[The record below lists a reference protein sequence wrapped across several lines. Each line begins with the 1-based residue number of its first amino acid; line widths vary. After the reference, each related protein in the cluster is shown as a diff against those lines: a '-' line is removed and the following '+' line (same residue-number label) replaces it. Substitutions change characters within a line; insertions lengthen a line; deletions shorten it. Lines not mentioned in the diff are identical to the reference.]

1 MATSIKISQLPQLSE
16 PATSSLAVMVDS
28 GITHFITAN
37 DLFNNGLDISSNTIH
52 ATNNNNG
59 TNFRVGDDAW
69 IGDVNIAN
77 TIQISG
83 IETPY
88 EGYIKFG
95 SGSNTPRI
103 GTTGNS
109 DLIIENAWIQADGI
123 ELNYN
128 ILANGDVSA
137 SKIYATE
144 LFRLDPQDSLPY
156 GEVGFIA
163 VSSSHLYFHNDSSWN
178 RIDVDADTNYATT
191 GSNTF
196 NGTQIITGSLFISGT
211 TELGGNIV
219 PKSARG
225 ASLGTVDRPFGD
237 IFVSSGSINIAG
249 IIGQPNTALSNVS
262 GNILISAGGMQ
273 LLGSGSFNATTASFS
288 YLSGS
293 VRQFGDYTLFGNK
306 TITGSLYVSG
316 TIVDTDRMVIGDVK
330 GDDNNITVAGTEYN
344 SQLVIS
350 NYGSDYVGQ
359 LILHRHSTEIQP
371 ILVSARSNSDD
382 DTDTD
387 VTPGMALLQIAATGW
402 AGTDYKEFANIVF
415 SADDADG
422 ITIDD
427 GSSPG
432 KIDFNVSPDGDVH
445 TNNALTLRS
454 NLNAEF
460 NGLIKANGIVLG
472 ANYPTTSK
480 GQAGDLNGMIA
491 SDGNYIYYCFEDYI
505 SGTNNIWK
513 RVQLSNSSW

>member
-1 MATSIKISQLPQLSE
+1 MATDKRISDLPSV
-16 PATSSLAVMVDS
+16 TSPSSTDVLPIVSA
-28 GITHFITAN
+28 GITSQVT
-37 DLFNNGLDISSNTIH
+37 
-52 ATNNNNG
+52 
-59 TNFRVGDDAW
+59 VG
-69 IGDVNIAN
+69 NLHS
-77 TIQISG
+77 T
-83 IETPY
+83 
-88 EGYIKFG
+88 
-95 SGSNTPRI
+95 
-103 GTTGNS
+103 
-109 DLIIENAWIQADGI
+109 L
-123 ELNYN
+123 
-128 ILANGDVSA
+128 
-137 SKIYATE
+137 
-144 LFRLDPQDSLPY
+144 
-156 GEVGFIA
+156 
-163 VSSSHLYFHNDSSWN
+163 
-178 RIDVDADTNYATT
+178 ATT

-196 NGTQIITGSLFISGT
+196 HGNQTIDGNLSITGT
-211 TELGGNIV
+211 TTLGGNII
-219 PKSARG
+219 PASPRG
-225 ASLGTVDRPFGD
+225 ASLGTLANPFGD

-249 IIGQPNTALSNVS
+249 IVGQPNTTLSNVS

-273 LLGSGSFNATTASFS
+273 LVGSGAFNAATGSFQFI
-288 YLSGS
+288 SGS
-293 VRQFGDYTLFGNK
+293 MTQIGDYSQTGNYTMVGNK

-316 TIVDTDRMVIGDVK
+316 TIVDTDRMVIGDVE

-371 ILVSARSNSDD
+371 ILASARSNSDD

-387 VTPGMALLQIAATGW
+387 ITPGMALLEIVATGW

-422 ITIDD
+422 ITIGD

-445 TNNALTLRS
+445 TNTALTLRS

-460 NGLIKANGIVLG
+460 NGLIKVNGVVLG

-480 GQAGDLNGMIA
+480 GQVGDLNGMIA

-505 SGTNNIWK
+505 SGTNDIWK